1 MKNIGLIGWRG
12 MVGSVLLERIFKERN
27 FDNMAFVFFSTSQY
41 GQYAPNYGQNEK
53 ILQNAFD
60 INRLKVLDIIITCQG
75 NNYTNKIYPKLQ
87 KIGWSGYWV
96 DAASLL
102 RMKKNSIIILDP
114 VNRPHIDVSLNKGI
128 KTFVGA
134 NCTVSLMLMALN
146 GLFKEKLIE
155 WISVATYQAVS
166 GAGARNIQQLLFHM
180 GALYSHIA
188 DELENPAKSILA
200 IEKKA
205 TIFMR
210 NLIMNNK
217 LFDQSLVTNLIPWI
231 DTQLSNGQSRE
242 EWKGQAETNKIL
254 NNNHGYDFIPV
265 DGICVRIGTLRCHS
279 QAFTIKL
286 KKNVSLNDIQKIL
299 LAYNPWLHIIP
310 NDRESTIKKL
320 TPIAVAGTLNILVGR
335 LRKLNIGLKYLS
347 AFTIA
352 DQLLWGAAEPLYRM
366 LKILCE
372 SD

>member
-1 MKNIGLIGWRG
+1 MKHVGLIGWRG
-12 MVGSVLLERIFKERN
+12 MVGSVLLERILKECN
-27 FDNMAFVFFSTSQY
+27 FNDIKFVFFSTSQY
-41 GQYAPNYGQNEK
+41 GQYAPNYGQHEK

-60 INRLKVLDIIITCQG
+60 INRLQVLDIIITCQG
-75 NNYTNKIYPKLQ
+75 NDYTNKIYHKLR
-87 KIGWSGYWV
+87 KIRWSGYWI

-102 RMKKNSIIILDP
+102 RMKKNSLIILDP
-114 VNRPHIDVSLNKGI
+114 VNRPYIDVSLHKGI

-134 NCTVSLMLMALN
+134 NCTVSLMLMALG

-166 GAGARNIQQLLFHM
+166 GAGAQNIQKLLFHM
-180 GALYSHIA
+180 GALYSHIS
-188 DELENPAKSILA
+188 DELKNPAKSILA

-205 TIFMR
+205 TTFMR
-210 NLIMNNK
+210 NLTMNNQF
-217 LFDQSLVTNLIPWI
+217 FDQSLVANLIPWI

-254 NNNHGYDFIPV
+254 NNNRSNFIPV
-265 DGICVRIGTLRCHS
+265 DGVCVRIGTLRCHS

-286 KKNVSLNDIQKIL
+286 KKNISLDDVQQIL
-299 LAYNPWLHIIP
+299 LAHNPWVRIIP
-310 NDRESTIKKL
+310 NDRELTVKKL
-320 TPIAVAGTLNILVGR
+320 TPVAVTGTLNILVGR
-335 LRKLNIGLKYLS
+335 LRKLNIGFKYLS

-352 DQLLWGAAEPLYRM
+352 DQLLWGAAEPLHRM

-372 SD
+372 ID